1 MLKSNAVSSRALSLS
16 AIHAR
21 TVAACFTLF
30 ILLKMSKPLTLTH
43 PLSVSISLVQVIGNT
58 YDNYLFMLTSGYTE
72 PYVNS

>member
-1 MLKSNAVSSRALSLS
+1 
-16 AIHAR
+16 
-21 TVAACFTLF
+21 
-30 ILLKMSKPLTLTH
+30 MSKPLTLTH